1 MKPGVYAA
9 AVTPLRPDGSPDLV
23 SFARLLA
30 WLEACGCTGVVVA
43 GTNGEGPSLSALAKR
58 DLLKAAMRFRGT
70 LDVVLGI
77 ATPSLDEAKWL
88 AKSAKEANADALLVM
103 PPYYFRGAGQQGILD
118 WFERLATDCA
128 LPILVYNFP
137 KMTGITFTEEMLARL
152 AQMPNVVG
160 AKDSSG
166 EAASLPMFR
175 RAMPEHSLFVG
186 DETLLISAL
195 EQGWSGTISGV
206 ANVLAR
212 WLSQIVLE
220 WNQADA
226 SGVPVP
232 PESAAAKFELIL
244 PLIQSLRACPQ
255 PATHKAILT
264 ELGILSSAHVLP
276 PLVTAT
282 AERARER
289 MGQIEDRLGSPLLAS
304 RPMAPGAPPV
314 P

>member
-9 AVTPLRPDGSPDLV
+9 AITPMYPDGSPDLV
-23 SFARLLA
+23 SFAKLFG

-43 GTNGEGPSLSALAKR
+43 GTNGEGPSLSAPAKR

-77 ATPSLDEAKWL
+77 ATPSLDEARWL
-88 AKSAKEANADALLVM
+88 AKCAADADADALLVM
-103 PPYYFRGAGQQGILD
+103 PPFYFRGASERGILD
-118 WFERLATDCA
+118 WFERFATDCQ

-137 KMTGITFTEEMLARL
+137 KMTGITFSEESLQRL
-152 AQMPNVVG
+152 GALPNVVG

-166 EAASLPMFR
+166 EADNLTMYK
-175 RAMPEHSLFVG
+175 RAMPKHRLYVG

-212 WLSQIVLE
+212 WLSQIVHD
-220 WNQADA
+220 WNRADA
-226 SGVPVP
+226 SKDPASR
-232 PESAAAKFELIL
+232 ESVRAKFELVL

-264 ELGILSSAHVLP
+264 ELGILSSAYVLP
-276 PLVTAT
+276 PLVA
-282 AERARER
+282 AREERAQELLHE
-289 MGQIEDRLGSPLLAS
+289 IEDRVGSPLLAS
-304 RPMAPGAPPV
+304 RPVAPGPMAAP
-314 P
+314 